1 MTTGGSSHS
10 AGMNALSDCSGSPG
24 AATIVCEQEWEQCGV
39 ALRSAAATA
48 QGTPRQKHVD
58 ALSAIF
64 PLIQQ
69 LKVPKQQKLREMAT
83 LLRVRIKGKRS
94 ATLFRD
100 VQVAFVDA
108 VLEKSS
114 DEHPAF
120 ARLLKETL
128 ELGHMPKEWKTPL
141 TARAKAE
148 TKLRAKI
155 RYAGLTER
163 IQGELDKQRVSKSAS
178 SESVVN
184 VARNQDQSASPR
196 KRLRMKTR
204 MGPNVADLQPMSS
217 WCTRV
222 AQATA
227 MKRPARADGTA
238 MKRPACAHAT
248 AMKRPAKLARLD
260 DDADDIDLRVAHQSL
275 RPWEKQQ

>member
-24 AATIVCEQEWEQCGV
+24 AATIVSEQEWEQCGV
-39 ALRSAAATA
+39 ALRNAAATA

-69 LKVPKQQKLREMAT
+69 LNSPKKQKLREMAT
-83 LLRVRIKGKRS
+83 LLRVRIHHKRS

-100 VQVAFVDA
+100 IQVAFVDV

-128 ELGHMPKEWKTPL
+128 HLGHMQKNGK
-141 TARAKAE
+141 
-148 TKLRAKI
+148 
-155 RYAGLTER
+155 
-163 IQGELDKQRVSKSAS
+163 
-178 SESVVN
+178 
-184 VARNQDQSASPR
+184 PR
-196 KRLRMKTR
+196 
-204 MGPNVADLQPMSS
+204 
-217 WCTRV
+217 
-222 AQATA
+222 
-227 MKRPARADGTA
+227 
-238 MKRPACAHAT
+238 
-248 AMKRPAKLARLD
+248 
-260 DDADDIDLRVAHQSL
+260 
-275 RPWEKQQ
+275 